1 MNVMKIFEKTRKLG
15 PKWKTPENF
24 YFKKWN
30 NPYSQGAFL
39 LELFKCKDLE
49 VLYLH

>member
-24 YFKKWN
+24 YFKKWK
-30 NPYSQGAFL
+30 NPYSKGAFL